1 MIKCILENGRETSF
15 RHVTVGA
22 IALNERREVL
32 LVRRAKTLIRGD
44 TYTLPGGFLDRGE
57 DLEQGALREL
67 KEETGYD
74 GKIEALFQI
83 NGSPNRP
90 KEDRQNVDFVFIV
103 KVVGGEITL
112 NQEVIDIKWFSKE
125 SLPSEE
131 DFAFD
136 HRAIIL
142 HYFEYLK
149 KSFMLPI
156 IGQANS

>member
-22 IALNERREVL
+22 IALNEKQEVL
-32 LVRRAKTLIRGD
+32 LVKRAQSLTRGN
-44 TYTLPGGFLDRGE
+44 TYTLPGGFLDRDE
-57 DLEQGALREL
+57 DLKEGALREL

-74 GKIEALFQI
+74 GRIEFLFQI
-83 NGSPNRP
+83 NDSPKRP

-103 KVVGGEITL
+103 KIVGGEMEL
-112 NQEVIDIKWFSKE
+112 NQEVTDIKWFSKE

-131 DFAFD
+131 NFAFD
-136 HRAIIL
+136 HRVIIL

-149 KSFMLPI
+149 KSFTLPI
-156 IGQANS
+156 IGQANL